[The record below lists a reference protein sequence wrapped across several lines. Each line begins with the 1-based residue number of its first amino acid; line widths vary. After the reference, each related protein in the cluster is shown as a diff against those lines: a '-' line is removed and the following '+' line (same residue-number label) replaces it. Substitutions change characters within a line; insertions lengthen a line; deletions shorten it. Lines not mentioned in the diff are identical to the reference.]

1 MSKFAVIGSNSFSGA
16 DLVDLLVED
25 ESNEI
30 IGLSRSEE
38 KSSLFLP
45 YKRFGGSRFSFHQ
58 LNINDDMEKIAE
70 VLDEFRPE
78 YVINYAAQGE
88 VGTSW
93 KYPEQWFE
101 TNAVGTAKL
110 GNFLKDCKWLKRYV
124 HISTPEV
131 YGTCEGTVTE
141 DAPMNPSTPSAA
153 SKAAGD
159 MFLST
164 LVKQYEFPLVLI
176 RSTNVY
182 GAYQQLYRIIP
193 RTIIYLKSGRTLKLH
208 GGGRAVKS
216 YIHIRDVSHGI
227 LAAAL
232 KGRMGE
238 IYHLSPTEEIS
249 IKALVQKIC
258 DIMDFDYQLFVED
271 VPERPGQD
279 ARYYIDSTKARQ
291 EFSWEPSINYDEGIG
306 SAIKWIEDNWEQI
319 KNEPLDYIHQ
329 P

>member
-141 DAPMNPSTPSAA
+141 DAPMNPSTPYAA